1 MQKLSIHLTTKEQRQ
16 LDELTRKGL
25 HPARVI
31 RRAQI
36 LLQSHSGYTDK
47 EIAEQT
53 GASHR
58 AVVDVRTR
66 FARHGLA
73 RALHDAPR
81 SGKPPTFTG
90 KHEAQIVAL
99 ACTDAPEGC
108 ARWTMQLLAEQAV
121 KDGIVTTIS
130 PQTVWLML
138 ERQDMKPWRK
148 KNVVHSEAHA
158 RVQRTHGGHGVLSP
172 EIGTEQGIHQKHDWL
187 SVDTPGFGCIVP
199 NVLNAI

>member
-1 MQKLSIHLTTKEQRQ
+1 MKLHHVHLSGKDRQ
-16 LDELTRKGL
+16 AIEALLRSGS

-31 RRAQI
+31 RRANI
-36 LLQSHSGYTDK
+36 LLKANDGLKDAD
-47 EIAEQT
+47 I
-53 GASHR
+53 ASHLDCTTVHVANIR
-58 AVVDVRTR
+58 QRYCTG
-66 FARHGLA
+66 GLD

-99 ACTDAPEGC
+99 ACTGAPEGC

-138 ERQDMKPWRK
+138 ERQDTKPWRK
-148 KNVVHSEAHA
+148 KNVVHSKAH
-158 RVQRTHGGHGVLSP
+158 P
-172 EIGTEQGIHQKHDWL
+172 
-187 SVDTPGFGCIVP
+187 
-199 NVLNAI
+199 

>member
-16 LDELTRKGL
+16 LGDLTGKGF

-36 LLQSHSGYTDK
+36 LLQSHEGYTDK
-47 EIAEQT
+47 EIAKQT

-66 FARHGLA
+66 FALHGLE
-73 RALHDAPR
+73 RALFDAPR

-99 ACTDAPEGC
+99 ACTEAPEGC
-108 ARWTMQLLAEQAV
+108 VRWTMQLLAEQAM

-138 ERQDMKPWRK
+138 ERQDCKPWRK
-148 KNVVHSEAHA
+148 KNVVHSK
-158 RVQRTHGGHGVLSP
+158 THSGV
-172 EIGTEQGIHQKHDWL
+172 
-187 SVDTPGFGCIVP
+187 
-199 NVLNAI
+199 